1 MMRRCEEAKSE
12 AKALEQSEQAMTHV
26 RDKRSFAAMAN
37 SFMDNE
43 LFELFLFETGQLIG
57 QIEQALLIGEQT
69 SAYIRL
75 S

>member
-1 MMRRCEEAKSE
+1 
-12 AKALEQSEQAMTHV
+12 
-26 RDKRSFAAMAN
+26 MAN

>member
-1 MMRRCEEAKSE
+1 
-12 AKALEQSEQAMTHV
+12 
-26 RDKRSFAAMAN
+26 MAN

-69 SAYIRL
+69 SAYPPELIHEILRAMHTIKG
-75 S
+75 SAGR